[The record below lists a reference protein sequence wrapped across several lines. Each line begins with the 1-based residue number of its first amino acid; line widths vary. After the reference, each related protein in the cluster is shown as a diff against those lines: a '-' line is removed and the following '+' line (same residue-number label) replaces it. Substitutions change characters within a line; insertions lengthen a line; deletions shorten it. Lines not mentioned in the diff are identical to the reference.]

1 MGSKDHCTDPRSVGS
16 IYQSQRAGSCDIA
29 KWRRSGNSI
38 IVTDLEDG
46 GEDVDDTTYEL
57 ADIKS
62 FTPGQRMALDL
73 ETTSSFSSQ
82 TPGIVGYHSITDT
95 RWTLSLSGEIGFSER
110 SYVSSRG
117 DSLSRSNTDSARYYL
132 DGHIMAIRYPD
143 GNIKIAFAGLSPE
156 NGKTYGYLNGEFY
169 WEPD

>member
-1 MGSKDHCTDPRSVGS
+1 M
-16 IYQSQRAGSCDIA
+16 
-29 KWRRSGNSI
+29 
-38 IVTDLEDG
+38 TDLEDG